1 MNNRFGVKPF
11 GRKAVYATAWAG
23 SLTFEEIEA
32 QLRPLAAHMLLR
44 QYRVWAQDVDDCL
57 QNGLMALWEE
67 LVAHPAFLESM
78 TKVEAAILICRRS
91 KCSAIKKCGLRYDS
105 IEDIFANSSLKNAD
119 ERSITGLE
127 REKVS
132 GEPYAAWATLLDLHM
147 DLEQA
152 ILTVYESVK
161 DNHADLL
168 ALYIAT
174 TEVMCKDVAH
184 ILERTG
190 EETLRRRSL
199 VIRDQLRA
207 LLADHGKVTTCWRDK
222 FQNGEVTPAQKVLAE
237 YANSPMMAQAIQSL
251 LDGRTGR
258 KASKDYGYNVN
269 TFDNYRKKANKRL
282 AVAYSSIA

>member
-11 GRKAVYATAWAG
+11 GRQAVYATAWAG
-23 SLTFEEIEA
+23 NLTFEEIEA
-32 QLRPLAAHMLLR
+32 QLRPLAANMLLR
-44 QYRVWAQDVDDCL
+44 QYRVWAQDLDDCL
-57 QNGLMALWEE
+57 QNGLMALWQA
-67 LVAHPAFLESM
+67 LVADPDYLAM
-78 TKVEAAILICRRS
+78 VTKFDTALKICHRS
-91 KCSAIKKCGLRYDS
+91 KAACIYRQRLRYDS
-105 IEDIFANSSLKNAD
+105 IEDMLAKSSLKHAD
-119 ERSITGLE
+119 ERSITGFE

-132 GEPYAAWATLLDLHM
+132 GEPYAAWATLLDLRM

-152 ILTVYESVK
+152 ILTVYEQVK
-161 DNHADLL
+161 DNPADLL
-168 ALYIAT
+168 GLYIAT

-184 ILERTG
+184 ILRRTG

-199 VIRDQLRA
+199 VVRDQLRT

-222 FQNGEVTPAQKVLAE
+222 FQKGEVMPAQKVLA
-237 YANSPMMAQAIQSL
+237 ACADNQIMAQAIQSL

-282 AVAYSSIA
+282 AVAYSSVA